1 MKKLIKYPGYT
12 LSGIL
17 SFVIIQS
24 YASAANGKAPDGT
37 LTGVQI
43 VGGVLVLLLVI
54 VIALI
59 KGKKSMDITIPS

>member
-12 LSGIL
+12 LAAIL
-17 SFVIIQS
+17 TLVIMQFS
-24 YASAANGKAPDGT
+24 VSAANGKTPDRF

-43 VGGVLVLLLVI
+43 AGGVLVLLLVI

-59 KGKKSMDITIPS
+59 KGKKSTDISIPS